1 MKNTTEV
8 CTQFK
13 FEVGDMVMIKNLKTD
28 TDDGDSIDSIFGGL
42 LAIVVKLAPLDRPEY
57 ALLKDRPEYTLF
69 IPTLG
74 EELYFFEH
82 EFDLV

>member
-13 FEVGDMVMIKNLKTD
+13 FEVGDMVMIKNLKSD
-28 TDDGDSIDSIFGGL
+28 TDDGDSEDSLYVGL
-42 LAIVVKLAPLDRPEY
+42 LAIVVKLPID
-57 ALLKDRPEYTLF
+57 DPEYTLF

-74 EELYFFEH
+74 EELYFFER
-82 EFDLV
+82 EIDLV

>member
-8 CTQFK
+8 CTQFQ
-13 FEVGDMVMIKNLKTD
+13 FEVGDMVMIKNLKSD
-28 TDDGDSIDSIFGGL
+28 TDDGDSEDSLYVGL
-42 LAIVVKLAPLDRPEY
+42 LAIVVKLPIDV
-57 ALLKDRPEYTLF
+57 PEYTLF

-82 EFDLV
+82 EIYLV